1 MGPGLSVAVSV
12 PHAVSLVALVTL
24 EVVSRAFAGSNLGER
39 KLRYWQIMMCQ
50 EYLDIP
56 SVVKVGQLRA
66 TVTR

>member
-24 EVVSRAFAGSNLGER
+24 EVVSRALAGSNLGER
-39 KLRYWQIMMCQ
+39 KLRSWKIISLQ
-50 EYLDIP
+50 EYLDVP